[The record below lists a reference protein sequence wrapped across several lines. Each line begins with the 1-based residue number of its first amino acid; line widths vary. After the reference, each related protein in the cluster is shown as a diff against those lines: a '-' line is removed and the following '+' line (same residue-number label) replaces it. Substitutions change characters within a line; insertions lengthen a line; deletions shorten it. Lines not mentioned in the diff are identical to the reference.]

1 MHTIDFIGKAYI
13 MYVDFETILGTT
25 VLENIVIR
33 NGKKH
38 SPSKVSCNQFAK
50 SHSMRAIHASLV
62 YVPTCQKHAIFLFLH
77 TNLPTYQ

>member
-13 MYVDFETILGTT
+13 MYVDFKTILGTA

-38 SPSKVSCNQFAK
+38 SPSKVSYN
-50 SHSMRAIHASLV
+50 
-62 YVPTCQKHAIFLFLH
+62 
-77 TNLPTYQ
+77 